1 MYMGFYLWILYPVT
15 LPYFSMCTP
24 IPYSLNYCCFTISTS
39 FSVSPET
46 VFLFQRFGYSRSFA
60 FQYEFLNKSV
70 ISIKKKSFLKF
81 WLVLCWIMYQFGE
94 NWHLTTVSSDPWT
107 QYISSC
113 IQDFFNFLSTI
124 PYIFQ
129 CLGTSHLV
137 LDLSLRTSYFDVLIN
152 ST

>member
-1 MYMGFYLWILYPVT
+1 MFSLERYKVYCNLGLSNLSHNGCDYTSGKVAMYMGFYLWILYPVT

-70 ISIKKKSFLKF
+70 ISIKKKLSEILIS
-81 WLVLCWIMYQFGE
+81 IMLNYVSIWGE
-94 NWHLTTVSSDPWT
+94 LA
-107 QYISSC
+107 
-113 IQDFFNFLSTI
+113 
-124 PYIFQ
+124 
-129 CLGTSHLV
+129 
-137 LDLSLRTSYFDVLIN
+137 FDNCVF
-152 ST
+152 